1 LIQKLF
7 MLNELDPK
15 AAGARRLEGKVCIVT
30 GAGQGIGRAAA
41 RRLGAEGGK
50 IVVAERIGETAA
62 ETVKLLKQFG
72 VDAIMNVV
80 DVGTLGEAER
90 LMKETVTVY
99 GRIDV
104 LVNVVGGTIWWQ
116 PFHQYSEEQIALELE
131 RSLFTTVW
139 CCKAV
144 LPIMIAQS
152 CGSIVNLSSMITRG
166 GLYRVPYAI
175 SKGGVDALTKTLA
188 WENGRYGIRVNAV
201 APIGTSANDRVT
213 SRLMIRPGVIAE
225 PAKGSDAYYQETRGA
240 VPRPLDRQGLP
251 EEQAAAIAFLASDDA
266 SFITG
271 QIIDC
276 AGGA

>member
-1 LIQKLF
+1 
-7 MLNELDPK
+7 MPELDPK
-15 AAGARRLEGKVCIVT
+15 AAGAKRLQGKICIVT

-41 RRLGAEGGK
+41 KRLGAEGGR
-50 IVVAERIGETAA
+50 IVVAERVAETAA
-62 ETVKLLKQFG
+62 ETVRQLQEHG
-72 VDAIMNVV
+72 VEASASVV
-80 DVGTLGEAER
+80 DVGALREAER
-90 LMKETVTVY
+90 LMRDTVEAY

-116 PFHQYSEEQIALELE
+116 PFHHYSEEQIALELE
-131 RSLFTTVW
+131 RSLFTTMW

-175 SKGGVDALTKTLA
+175 SKGGVDALTRTLA
-188 WENGRYGIRVNAV
+188 WENGRHGIRVNAV
-201 APIGTSANDRVT
+201 APIGTSADDRVT
-213 SRLMIRPGVIAE
+213 SRLTIRPGVLAE
-225 PAKGSDAYYQETRGA
+225 PAPDSAAYYAETRGSM
-240 VPRPLDRQGLP
+240 PRPLQRQGLP
-251 EEQAAAIAFLASDDA
+251 EEQAATIAFLASDDA
-266 SFITG
+266 SYITG